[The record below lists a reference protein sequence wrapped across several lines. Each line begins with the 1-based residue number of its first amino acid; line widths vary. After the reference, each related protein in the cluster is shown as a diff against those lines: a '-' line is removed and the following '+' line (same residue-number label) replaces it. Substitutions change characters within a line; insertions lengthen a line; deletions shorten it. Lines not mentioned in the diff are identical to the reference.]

1 MNRTRSDTQTTDG
14 SAYTAA
20 RPLLGAHVSGPAA
33 VVLAKLLDE
42 HLPDRLARLRLLVE
56 RGQLGAEWLT
66 ETLHTYRA
74 VRAAA
79 DAWRDAPA
87 VAAVTADPPAA
98 AGRDCEG
105 TEIGT
110 ETAADLLGVTPNRV
124 RQLVRGGVINGRHVG
139 RTWRLDLAD
148 VKERMEK
155 SAHERI

>member
-1 MNRTRSDTQTTDG
+1 VNRTRSGAQATDG

-20 RPLLGAHVSGPAA
+20 RPLLGATVAGPAA

-42 HLPDRLARLRLLVE
+42 HLPARLVRLQLLVE
-56 RGQLGAEWLT
+56 RGQLGAEWLA
-66 ETLHTYRA
+66 ETVHVYRA

-79 DAWRDAPA
+79 AAWQDAPA
-87 VAAVTADPPAA
+87 VDAATADPTAA
-98 AGRDCEG
+98 AGRDSEA

-124 RQLVRGGVINGRHVG
+124 RQLLRGGVINGRHVG

-148 VKERMEK
+148 VKQRMER
-155 SAHERI
+155 SA